1 MDLGL
6 ADIFIILLV
15 TIIGPLKAT
24 LVYATLSQGTDAALP
39 SKSVEVVVSG

>member
-1 MDLGL
+1 MDLGV

-24 LVYATLSQGTDAALP
+24 LVYATLGTDAALP
-39 SKSVEVVVSG
+39 SKSVELVVSG

>member
-6 ADIFIILLV
+6 ADIFTILLV

-24 LVYATLSQGTDAALP
+24 LVYAALTQGTDAALL
-39 SKSVEVVVSG
+39 SKSVELVVSG